1 MIDEYIKMNK
11 FLFLILTLVY
21 SVDIMLATA
30 VAREKPYE
38 GKCLYI
44 NEEEQEQ
51 DFESCQVNILQD
63 TLEIN
68 FAEEEHQN
76 ENRAITGKSVRE
88 IASGEY
94 AQKLLSDTGS
104 AVSGLLLGPV
114 KIVGNIFAPDK
125 DYQQYIITYQD
136 SEANETVT
144 ILNIER
150 SDAPEFQQELSL
162 ITGRLI
168 TFQSGQTNTTIDFG
182 SDVGDIIH
190 E

>member
-1 MIDEYIKMNK
+1 MNK
-11 FLFLILTLVY
+11 FLFLIFILV
-21 SVDIMLATA
+21 SGVNLMLASA
-30 VAREKPYE
+30 IAGEKPYE

-68 FAEEEHQN
+68 FAEEDNQN
-76 ENRAITGKSVRE
+76 ENKAIIGKSVRE

-94 AQKLLSDTGS
+94 AQQLLSDTGD
-104 AVSGLLLGPV
+104 VFSGLLLGPV

-136 SEANETVT
+136 SETNEAVT

-168 TFQSGQTNTTIDFG
+168 TFQSGQTNTVIDFG
-182 SDVGDIIH
+182 PDVEDIIP